1 MSEDTGCK
9 PLSPLVHDLAKEE
22 ELSATLEVGHEILV
36 QAQLLL
42 ADLGMG
48 YTTTDVVA
56 LAGHLLAAYTAKSDY
71 TQREEI
77 VAGLDTEIS
86 DMSSS
91 VAHLA
96 QVVQN
101 YA

>member
-1 MSEDTGCK
+1 MTKEICYK
-9 PLSPLVHDLAKEE
+9 PLSPLVHELAKEE

-56 LAGHLLAAYTAKSDY
+56 FAGHLLAAYTAKSDY

-77 VAGLDTEIS
+77 VAGLGTEIS
-86 DMSSS
+86 SMSSS
-91 VAHLA
+91 VAYLA
-96 QVVQN
+96 QAVQN
-101 YA
+101 HA